1 MAEFTGERVIPGEV
15 DPDLWNEHRS
25 RYLFAARL
33 CRNKR
38 VLDVGCGTGYGAGD
52 LARPAASVIG
62 LDVAEE
68 AVRYARQHYGR
79 PNLAFLQASATALPL
94 RDGTIDLVVAF
105 EIIEHVDDWAS
116 LLRESRR
123 VLAPGGQFIVST
135 PNKDFYSES
144 RRLSGPN
151 PYHRHEFDFEEF
163 QRELTNHF
171 SHVSFFLQNHGPSI
185 IFQPSGPATGT
196 EASVE
201 TQTAKPE
208 ESNFFIAVCAASPQT
223 GAPTFV
229 HVPSTANV
237 LRERGQHIELL
248 EDELRK
254 KDAWL
259 EKAKQEHAELLE
271 RFRTLEQELE
281 ERNQWAEQ
289 LNAELE
295 EARRRLDELHA
306 TQDAAIA
313 EISTGYEEKIASL
326 ERESESQS
334 RWAMKTQQELE
345 TKSRELARC
354 VDVLHQT
361 EKDLQERTAWA
372 QSLDARV
379 QELEARVAV
388 MEASRWVRLG
398 RAFGLGPGVP
408 RK

>member
-1 MAEFTGERVIPGEV
+1 
-15 DPDLWNEHRS
+15 
-25 RYLFAARL
+25 
-33 CRNKR
+33 
-38 VLDVGCGTGYGAGD
+38 
-52 LARPAASVIG
+52 
-62 LDVAEE
+62 
-68 AVRYARQHYGR
+68 
-79 PNLAFLQASATALPL
+79 
-94 RDGTIDLVVAF
+94 
-105 EIIEHVDDWAS
+105 
-116 LLRESRR
+116 
-123 VLAPGGQFIVST
+123 
-135 PNKDFYSES
+135 
-144 RRLSGPN
+144 LSGPN

-171 SHVSFFLQNHGPSI
+171 SHVSFFLQN
-185 IFQPSGPATGT
+185 Q
-196 EASVE
+196 
-201 TQTAKPE
+201 
-208 ESNFFIAVCAASPQT
+208 
-223 GAPTFV
+223 APTFV

-306 TQDAAIA
+306 AQDAAIA
-313 EISTGYEEKIASL
+313 EIATGYEDKIASL

-334 RWAMKTQQELE
+334 RWAMKTRQELE
-345 TKSRELARC
+345 AKSRELARC
-354 VDVLHQT
+354 VEVLHQT
-361 EKDLQERTAWA
+361 EKDLGERTAWA

-398 RAFGLGPGVP
+398 RAFGLGPAVP